1 MSKFYVLS
9 VKNIGR
15 ETHNSVVIT
24 FEIPD
29 SLQEVFSFIPGQYLT
44 IQAELNGEQIRRDYS
59 ICSSKNSGEIKIGV
73 KAVEN
78 GTFSQYA
85 TTKLQVGD
93 TLEVAAPQGRFQL
106 VPQKDNA
113 KNYMAFA
120 AGSGITPVLS
130 LLASALEI
138 EPQSNFV
145 LVYGNKTQND
155 AMFKSVIDAYA
166 ETYKDRFFIHYV
178 FSQSANDGDM
188 TGRIDETSVQQIIDK
203 YSHLEFSD
211 YFLCGPEGMINKAKE
226 TILNNDVD
234 THRIHFELFTTPT
247 GEDSEVSDSL
257 EGESEITVLL
267 DDEEETFTMSKQTT
281 ILEEVLLKGMDAPY
295 SCQGGI
301 CSSCLAKVTH
311 GKAVMDKNTIL
322 SEEEVAEGLI
332 LTCQAH
338 PVTSKITID
347 YDDV

>member
-1 MSKFYVLS
+1 MSKFYILS
-9 VKNIGR
+9 VKNIER
-15 ETHNSVVIT
+15 ETHNSVSIT
-24 FEIPD
+24 FQIPH
-29 SLQEVFSFIPGQYLT
+29 SLQEVFSFIPGQYVT
-44 IQAELNGEQIRRDYS
+44 IQTVLNEEQIRRDYS
-59 ICSSKNSGEIKIGV
+59 ICSSKSSGEIKIGV

-93 TLEVAAPQGRFQL
+93 ELEVAAPQGRFQL

-130 LLASALEI
+130 LLASSLEI
-138 EPQSNFV
+138 EPQSSFV
-145 LVYGNKTQND
+145 LVYGNKTRKD
-155 AMFKSVIDAYA
+155 AMFKSIIDAYA
-166 ETYKDRFFIHYV
+166 ERYKGRFFIHYV

-188 TGRIDETSVQQIIDK
+188 VGRIDATSVQQIIDK
-203 YSHLEFSD
+203 YVHLEFSD

-226 TILNNDVD
+226 TILTNNID
-234 THRIHFELFTTPT
+234 TDKVHFELFTTPT
-247 GEDSEVSDSL
+247 GEDSTASDSL
-257 EGESEITVLL
+257 EGDCEITVLL
-267 DDEEETFTMSKQTT
+267 DDEEETFIMSKQATV
-281 ILEEVLLKGMDAPY
+281 LEQVLLKGLDAPY

-301 CSSCLAKVTH
+301 CSSCLAKVTE

-322 SEEEVAEGLI
+322 SEEEVAEGLV